1 MNTSTNNNW
10 LLLLILTW
18 SFHNLGFFVFL
29 FSCLGLYLVFI
40 GPNILNDDDYVL
52 ILVIAQNLIV
62 GSDVSV

>member
-18 SFHNLGFFVFL
+18 SFHNLGFSFFS
-29 FSCLGLYLVFI
+29 FSCLGLHLVFI
-40 GPNILNDDDYVL
+40 GPNILNDDYVL